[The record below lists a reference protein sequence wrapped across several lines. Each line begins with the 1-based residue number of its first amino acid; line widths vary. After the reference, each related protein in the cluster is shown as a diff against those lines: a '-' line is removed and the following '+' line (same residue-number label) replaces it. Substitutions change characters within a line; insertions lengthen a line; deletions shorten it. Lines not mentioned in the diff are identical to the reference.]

1 MTFGWNTTKNKFVL
15 ENGTIL
21 SSAKK
26 HVVLEMTIYSH
37 LAFYSH
43 LKQFSKY
50 VANKLNTLT
59 RTAPYLNCKKGE
71 SSTAPFLQN
80 NETTAH

>member
-21 SSAKK
+21 SSAEK
-26 HVVLEMTIYSH
+26 HVAYSH

-50 VANKLNTLT
+50 VANKLNTLI
-59 RTAPYLNCKKGE
+59 RIAPYLNCKKGE
-71 SSTAPFLQN
+71 SSTVPFLQN